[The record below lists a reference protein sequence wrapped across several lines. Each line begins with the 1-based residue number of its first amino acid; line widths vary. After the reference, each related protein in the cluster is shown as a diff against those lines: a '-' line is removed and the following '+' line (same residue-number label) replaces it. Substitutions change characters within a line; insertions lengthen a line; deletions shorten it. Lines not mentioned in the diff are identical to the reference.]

1 MFHARHHSAT
11 GTVLLMLLAAAALAG
26 CADDHW
32 KPAYWPQPGVLLDRP
47 PPPVT
52 VVRDGAAGVLIAGP
66 AAPLFPDALADQAVA
81 EALRPWLTE
90 IERQRLAQA
99 SQRAADDFTLE
110 PVAWEATDPT
120 GAKTASGTAVAVDD
134 VFRAVRGQLCRDLR
148 QSIVKGDERHQ
159 EQVTLCRREISND
172 LFVWVIGNPNQ

>member
-1 MFHARHHSAT
+1 
-11 GTVLLMLLAAAALAG
+11 MLLGPLALAG

-32 KPAYWPQPGVLLDRP
+32 KPAYWPQPGLLLDRP

-66 AAPLFPDALADQAVA
+66 AAPLLPEALTDQAVA
-81 EALRPWLTE
+81 GPLRPWLTE
-90 IERQRLAQA
+90 IERRSLAEA

-110 PVAWEATDPT
+110 PVAWTASDPT

-134 VFRAVRGQLCRDLR
+134 VFRAVRGQLCRDVR
-148 QSIVKGDERHQ
+148 QSVVKGDATHQ
-159 EQVTLCRREISND
+159 EQVTLCRREVGSD
-172 LFVWVIGNPNQ
+172 LFAWVIGNPNQ